1 MERGRGRR
9 EGGDGVWEGIV
20 SWGGDGVWEGIV
32 SWGGDGERWR

>member
-1 MERGRGRR
+1 M
-9 EGGDGVWEGIV
+9 GGDGVWEGIV